1 MINLDVDELQLYFG
15 DNYVINN
22 YISIT
27 QPLVGG
33 VVDYGE
39 AQYFSMVHTLTA
51 IPSDIKS
58 QLWDMGLDWCEM
70 DDFELFM
77 MMVQTLTPDKTSIL
91 F

>member
-15 DNYVINN
+15 DDYVIND

-39 AQYFSMVHTLTA
+39 SQYFSMVHTLTA
-51 IPSDIKS
+51 IPSD
-58 QLWDMGLDWCEM
+58 
-70 DDFELFM
+70 
-77 MMVQTLTPDKTSIL
+77 
-91 F
+91 